1 MFNNPLVVYLSIKGF
16 INHHGLQ
23 GANEHGMLP
32 ISMCTIFLQEDL
44 LGGPLGVGR
53 AANLNSFER
62 AVDS

>member
-1 MFNNPLVVYLSIKGF
+1 MI
-16 INHHGLQ
+16 
-23 GANEHGMLP
+23 P
-32 ISMCTIFLQEDL
+32 ISVCTIFLQEDL